1 MKIIVIGLPHTKT
14 LDPCREDAFTT
25 CAYTMKVWNLCKMMH
40 ERGHEVIHMGTEGS
54 KPICTEHV
62 DVGPAKMWQELYG
75 ARKRTEFYEIAENG
89 IYAPYMEVFE
99 HRTRAAIVERCKK
112 NWDAI
117 ICVPWGGVQ
126 FRAVKGLS
134 QYIVESGI
142 GYPNVFAD
150 YRVYESYAW
159 MHFHLGKAN
168 QAGGDTWYHVVI
180 PNAFDPTMFGPVVP
194 TEDKQD

>member
-75 ARKRTEFYEIAENG
+75 ARKRTEFYEMSG
-89 IYAPYMEVFE
+89 HVSSPY
-99 HRTRAAIVERCKK
+99 H
-112 NWDAI
+112 
-117 ICVPWGGVQ
+117 P
-126 FRAVKGLS
+126 
-134 QYIVESGI
+134 
-142 GYPNVFAD
+142 
-150 YRVYESYAW
+150 
-159 MHFHLGKAN
+159 GKRS
-168 QAGGDTWYHVVI
+168 
-180 PNAFDPTMFGPVVP
+180 
-194 TEDKQD
+194 